1 MTLWLDADGLS
12 VAPGRPGGPSIG
24 EPKARA
30 QAVRPDSVPSQPPHG
45 LCPRAKVLLMW

>member
-24 EPKARA
+24 GEEA
-30 QAVRPDSVPSQPPHG
+30 G
-45 LCPRAKVLLMW
+45 LAGLV